1 MAQSERTVAPVET
14 MDLNQISVFM
24 QVVEA
29 QSFTAAGKALGVP
42 KSSVSRAVAKLE
54 KELGVE
60 LLKRTTRSLAL
71 TDAGQRYLTRAREA
85 MALLSEAR
93 EEAVESDAEP
103 RGTVRLTLPPDPT
116 GMLHSD
122 PIARFL
128 RLYPNI
134 QVELIVTPR
143 QVDLVEEGVDL
154 ALRASRLNDSSLVG
168 KRIGAVP
175 NLLAAAP
182 SYLEARGMP
191 RRLSD
196 LTRHDCVLHR
206 ATQGKQRWTLTGKNG
221 EESVQVR
228 GPINVDD
235 VPYVFNFCCQG
246 VGIALLP
253 ELLAE
258 PAIRDGKLVR
268 VLPNYQQH
276 GVVLY
281 LVHPATRRL
290 PRRVVLLRDFLFDAM
305 RGQLQRCTEEL
316 SRKR

>member
-1 MAQSERTVAPVET
+1 
-14 MDLNQISVFM
+14 MDLNQISVFL

-42 KSSVSRAVAKLE
+42 KSSVSRSVAKLE
-54 KELGVE
+54 QELGVE

-85 MALLSEAR
+85 IQMLSEAR

-116 GMLHSD
+116 GVLHSE
-122 PIARFL
+122 PLARFIK
-128 RLYPNI
+128 LYPNI
-134 QVELIVTPR
+134 HVELVITPR

-154 ALRASRLNDSSLVG
+154 ALRATRLTDSSLVG

-175 NLLAAAP
+175 TVLAAAP
-182 SYLEARGMP
+182 SYLEARGTP
-191 RRLSD
+191 RRLAD
-196 LTRHDCVLHR
+196 LARHDCVLHR
-206 ATQGKQRWTLTGKNG
+206 AAQGKQRWTLSGKNG
-221 EESVQVR
+221 DESVLVR

-246 VGIALLP
+246 LGIGLLP
-253 ELLAE
+253 ELLTE
-258 PAIRDGKLVR
+258 SAIREGKLVR
-268 VLPNYQQH
+268 VLPNYSQQ
-276 GVVLY
+276 GIVLY

-290 PRRVVLLRDFLFDAM
+290 PRRVILLRDFLYEAM
-305 RGQLQRCTEEL
+305 RGQLQRCTEEF
-316 SRKR
+316 SRGRK